1 MLGAVTVVACGPVEY
16 LSQVSGRASSALL
29 QAQRAEA
36 DRLAPYE
43 LTKASAYYTKALEE
57 GSESSFQV
65 AVEYGKRAEE
75 FAQRA
80 TAVARERSAA
90 ARGGP

>member
-1 MLGAVTVVACGPVEY
+1 MAVGCGPVEY

-36 DRLAPYE
+36 DRFAPYE
-43 LTKASAYYTKALEE
+43 LTKATEYYRKALEE
-57 GSESSFQV
+57 GSESSFQI

-75 FAQRA
+75 LAQRA
-80 TAVARERSAA
+80 TAVARER
-90 ARGGP
+90 GGPPRGVR